1 MLVPGPAK
9 KVTIHLNEDTSSSTD
24 FLYSEVFHFLL
35 DRGVSGANL
44 IRPAAG
50 FGTHRKI
57 HVRESEHRPIRIEFV
72 ESVEKFYEILPDLL
86 NLVTDGLVEAQDTTI
101 YKAATKRG
109 RTI

>member
-9 KVTIHLNEDTSSSTD
+9 KVTIHLNEDTSAAAD
-24 FLYSEVFHFLL
+24 FLYNEVFHFLL
-35 DRGVSGANL
+35 DRGISGANL

-57 HVRESEHRPIRIEFV
+57 HVRQGDHRPIRIEFV

-86 NLVTDGLVEAQDTTI
+86 NLVTDGLVEAQDTTV
-101 YKAATKRG
+101 YKAAARRE